1 MLQVFF
7 ATKPSSTNNP
17 NFYCE
22 NKSWQTS
29 VYLVN
34 RKINLSHIKVESL
47 YIFVYWKYSQILVW
61 VNLKIYM
68 FYINKMLP
76 FSDQENQYFNTYI
89 LLRKKLLFY
98 KLTFIEKNILH
109 KVVIIMIWSCHAFYI
124 SMLYLHLFLVTDK
137 YIACFQKSNFLTV
150 YINRLTSLW

>member
-1 MLQVFF
+1 
-7 ATKPSSTNNP
+7 
-17 NFYCE
+17 
-22 NKSWQTS
+22 
-29 VYLVN
+29 
-34 RKINLSHIKVESL
+34 
-47 YIFVYWKYSQILVW
+47 
-61 VNLKIYM
+61 M

-76 FSDQENQYFNTYI
+76 FSDQGNQYFNNYI
-89 LLRKKLLFY
+89 LLRKKLMFY

-150 YINRLTSLW
+150 YINRLTSLWSVKFQNFYIYGFKCFFVFFKTCIQEMLAYTTARYIFCGVNRFFYNLFGLGLNK